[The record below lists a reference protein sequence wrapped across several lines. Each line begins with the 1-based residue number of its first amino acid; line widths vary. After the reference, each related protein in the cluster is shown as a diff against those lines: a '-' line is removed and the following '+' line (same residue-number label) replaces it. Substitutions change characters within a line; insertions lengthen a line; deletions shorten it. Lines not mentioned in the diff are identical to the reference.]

1 MKTSTLIALSSLFAA
16 SSGVHAEEN
25 ADDRGLSTLPS
36 GTYVMDKTHG
46 YVTFSYSHMG
56 FSNPVLRFDDVDA
69 EVSLVADK
77 LSGSTLKVLIDPASI
92 NTAVPKFDDHLKGK
106 DFFDVTIHKEVTF
119 TSTSISFETP
129 YSGTLT
135 GDLTVKGI
143 TKPVTLDV
151 TLNKAAPHPFKG
163 VPAFGI
169 TATGQVD
176 RQDFDL
182 SAYVPNVGAVVDL
195 RIEAE
200 FAKSE

>member
-1 MKTSTLIALSSLFAA
+1 MKSLLATAA
-16 SSGVHAEEN
+16 SVALLGSAAL
-25 ADDRGLSTLPS
+25 ADDSDRGLSTLPS

-46 YVTFSYSHMG
+46 YVTFSYSHLG
-56 FSNPVLRFDDVDA
+56 LSNPVIRFDDIDA
-69 EVSLVADK
+69 SVSLDADDIAA
-77 LSGSTLKVLIDPASI
+77 STLMVDIDPASI
-92 NTAVPKFDDHLKGK
+92 NTMVPKFDDHMKGE
-106 DFFDVTIHKEVTF
+106 DFFDVDTHKDITF
-119 TSTSISFETP
+119 KSTAMTLDTA

-135 GDLTVKGI
+135 GDLTVKGV

-151 TLNKAAPHPFKG
+151 TLNKALEEHPFAG
-163 VPAFGI
+163 VPAFGV

-182 SAYVPNVGAVVDL
+182 GAYVPNVGATIDL